1 MYLTY
6 TSRMME
12 FRREGLEEGISIG
25 LERGVH
31 QKALETA
38 RKLLARGGFSCGN
51 CRFAE
56 SFRFSGTGTKKLL
69 NKSPRDCL
77 K

>member
-12 FRREGLEEGISIG
+12 FRRDGFDEGFDKGLEQGA
-25 LERGVH
+25 H

-38 RKLLARGGFSCGN
+38 QKLIARGYP
-51 CRFAE
+51 ADDIAD
-56 SFRFSGTGTKKLL
+56 LL
-69 NKSPRDCL
+69 GLTISQIQEIK
-77 K
+77 

>member
-1 MYLTY
+1 MYLTS

-12 FRREGLEEGISIG
+12 CRREGLEEGISIG

-38 RKLLARGGFSCGN
+38 KAFLSMGLSPEQVAQ
-51 CRFAE
+51 
-56 SFRFSGTGTKKLL
+56 GTSLPLDVVQGLM
-69 NKSPRDCL
+69 KSQ
-77 K
+77 